1 LLSYAGTCCGALA
14 FVLHGGRSRYFKS
27 TNVEFLWKAPG
38 KQRLIRIAKLKEIR
52 FHQRFVLQSRLE
64 AQAALLLAEDCC
76 SRVL

>member
-1 LLSYAGTCCGALA
+1 MLALA
-14 FVLHGGRSRYFKS
+14 AVPLRLCCMVDAVAISNPPMSNSYGKR
-27 TNVEFLWKAPG
+27 LG
-38 KQRLIRIAKLKEIR
+38 KQRLIRIAKLNEIR